1 MYIGMKEKQK
11 RLSLSFRVLPL
22 VSSVLQGF
30 SWVSGLSRGL
40 FSPRV
45 LWVSEG
51 VPRGSL
57 GSLVV
62 PWGF

>member
-11 RLSLSFRVLPL
+11 RLSLSLGYFLWFPAFCKGFLGFLGFLGGFFR
-22 VSSVLQGF
+22 
-30 SWVSGLSRGL
+30 
-40 FSPRV
+40 PRV